1 MKWSFGFVDL
11 AKRPAMDDY
20 GWQLFCGDM
29 PTNVYIPEATQ
40 SDAEAVAKLLSYESA
55 TPYTAKYAKIPE
67 LVEGSIYF
75 THAGE
80 YYWRAIAIPPAMLPL
95 SERST
100 AMQEVGV
107 GHCRRLTEA
116 SELTPEELE
125 AAATAG
131 AEQEKPAVDAGSL
144 GAAADAKA
152 AEAAAEKVFSAAKQ
166 EDGYPGN
173 GRASLVHSGDGEK
186 LSIVNCHACDAR
198 HDGIP
203 FHEYK
208 TPNPPYTHWF
218 LCPRTGDPVMVALVQ
233 NSAGDF
239 VELHNNVLRHLL
251 IAQAAGQFLVAVF
264 RIEDNKVKLAW
275 VKHRFP
281 NADITAD
288 DGKKIGNMLNA
299 DLIRDLGP
307 LMPSGPLKEAKPQQR
322 KTLGNFFQ
330 RAAGP
335 EGRSPGSDAEEPK
348 AAGTPEEIPS
358 VPVAD

>member
-11 AKRPAMDDY
+11 QRQPSMQEY

-29 PTNVYIPEATQ
+29 PTGIYVPEASQ
-40 SDAEAVAKLLSYESA
+40 PDADSIAKLLSYESA
-55 TPYTAKYAKIPE
+55 TPYEAKFAKIPP

-75 THAGE
+75 TYEGE
-80 YYWRAIAIPPAMLPL
+80 YYWRAIAIPPEMLAL
-95 SERST
+95 SERSA

-116 SELTPEELE
+116 SEKTPEELE

-131 AEQEKPAVDAGSL
+131 AEQEQPAVPADSL

-152 AEAAAEKVFSAAKQ
+152 AEAAAENIFRTARQ
-166 EDGYPGN
+166 EDGYPGG
-173 GRASLVHSGDGEK
+173 GRASRVHSGDGK
-186 LSIVNCHACDAR
+186 TLSIVNCYACDAR
-198 HDGIP
+198 HDGVE

-218 LCPRTGDPVMVALVQ
+218 ICPRTNDPVMLTMVM
-233 NSAGDF
+233 NTAGDF
-239 VELHNNVLRHLL
+239 VELHNAILRHLL

-281 NADITAD
+281 NADISAN
-288 DGKKIGNMLNA
+288 DGKKLGNMLNA
-299 DLIRDLGP
+299 DLMRDLGP
-307 LMPSGPLKEAKPQQR
+307 LVPAGPLKEATPEPR
-322 KTLGNFFQ
+322 KTLGSFFQ
-330 RAAGP
+330 RAAVP
-335 EGRSPGSDAEEPK
+335 EGRVPGEDATEAKEVNPEPV
-348 AAGTPEEIPS
+348 PM
-358 VPVAD
+358 VPVPD